1 MTPYFTFAG
10 YSGSGKTT
18 LAEKVIKE
26 LSDKGFKIA
35 YLKHDG
41 HKFQMDKE
49 GKDTD
54 RLKKAGAKA
63 IAISSND
70 KYAMISD
77 SNYRLTFME
86 LSKILPNDIDIII
99 GEGFK
104 DNDIPKI
111 IVHRKENKKDR
122 ACPNDNNI
130 IAAVTDVPEDFPDV
144 DLIFE
149 LNDIENV
156 VKFIEDYF
164 FKKK

>member
-18 LAEKVIKE
+18 LIERVTKE
-26 LSDKGFKIA
+26 LSDKGYKIA

-41 HKFQMDKE
+41 HNFHMDKE

-54 RLKKAGAKA
+54 RIKKAGAKA

-77 SNYRLTFME
+77 SDHRLTFLE
-86 LSKILPNDIDIII
+86 LTKLLPDNIDIVI

-104 DNDIPKI
+104 DNNIPKI
-111 IVHRKENKKDR
+111 IVHRKENNKDR
-122 ACPNDNNI
+122 ACPNDKNI
-130 IAAVTDVPEDFPDV
+130 IAAITNIPDDFPDI
-144 DLIFE
+144 DIIFE
-149 LNDIENV
+149 MNDIKNI
-156 VKFIEDYF
+156 VKFIEDSF
-164 FKKK
+164 LKKK